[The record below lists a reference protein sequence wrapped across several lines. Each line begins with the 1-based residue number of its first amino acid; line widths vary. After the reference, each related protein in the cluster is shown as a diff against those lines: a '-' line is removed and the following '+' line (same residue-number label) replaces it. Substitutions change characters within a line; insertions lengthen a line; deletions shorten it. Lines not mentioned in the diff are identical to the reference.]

1 MKKGEVY
8 EGEVLRTEYP
18 GRGIVLEGKHEVRVK
33 DALPGQTVRFR
44 VTKKNSHRCEGMLL
58 DVMKRAENEI
68 ASDCPHFGRCGGC
81 SYRTLSYQDQLK
93 LKEDQLIRLFEPVV
107 KQEAPG
113 SGADGQTDAAAVS
126 CQKGGRPVW
135 FQGVKASPDFPAY
148 RNKMEFSFGD
158 LEKGGELQLGL
169 HVKGSFY
176 DILTT
181 DDCRIV
187 DPDFHLIL
195 KCVLEW
201 ARETRLP
208 HFHRVTHQGYFR
220 HLLVRRAAN
229 TGEILVDLVT
239 TSQAE
244 ADLNRLTDRLR
255 ALPVEGK
262 IAGILHTVNDSVA
275 DAINDGGT
283 EVLYGSAV
291 ITENLLGLNFRIT
304 PFSFFQTN
312 SRGAEVL
319 YETVR
324 SYIGDTTGKTVF
336 DLYSGTGTIAQVLA
350 PAASHVTG
358 VEIVPEAVESARES
372 ARLNGLDNCDF
383 ICGDVLKVVDELPEK
398 PDLIVLD
405 PPREGINPKAMPKI
419 IAFGVRRI
427 VYISCKATSLAR
439 DLQPLQMAGY
449 RVEKMCGV
457 DLFPGTEHIE
467 TVCLLSKLSE
477 TKNHISV
484 KVDMDEMDVTA
495 AESED
500 SRSRRCSVFPSS
512 SGSLK
517 VSGGRSLS
525 GSWW

>member
-1 MKKGEVY
+1 
-8 EGEVLRTEYP
+8 
-18 GRGIVLEGKHEVRVK
+18 
-33 DALPGQTVRFR
+33 
-44 VTKKNSHRCEGMLL
+44 
-58 DVMKRAENEI
+58 
-68 ASDCPHFGRCGGC
+68 
-81 SYRTLSYQDQLK
+81 
-93 LKEDQLIRLFEPVV
+93 
-107 KQEAPG
+107 
-113 SGADGQTDAAAVS
+113 
-126 CQKGGRPVW
+126 
-135 FQGVKASPDFPAY
+135 
-148 RNKMEFSFGD
+148 MEFSFGD
-158 LEKGGELQLGL
+158 IEKGGELQLGL

-201 ARETRLP
+201 ARDTSLP
-208 HFHRVTHQGYFR
+208 HYHRVTHQGYFR

-239 TSQAE
+239 TSQEE
-244 ADLNRLTDRLR
+244 ADLNQ
-255 ALPVEGK
+255 P
-262 IAGILHTVNDSVA
+262 
-275 DAINDGGT
+275 INNGGT

-319 YETVR
+319 YDTVR

-405 PPREGINPKAMPKI
+405 PPREG
-419 IAFGVRRI
+419 
-427 VYISCKATSLAR
+427 
-439 DLQPLQMAGY
+439 
-449 RVEKMCGV
+449 
-457 DLFPGTEHIE
+457 
-467 TVCLLSKLSE
+467 
-477 TKNHISV
+477 
-484 KVDMDEMDVTA
+484 
-495 AESED
+495 
-500 SRSRRCSVFPSS
+500 
-512 SGSLK
+512 
-517 VSGGRSLS
+517 
-525 GSWW
+525 